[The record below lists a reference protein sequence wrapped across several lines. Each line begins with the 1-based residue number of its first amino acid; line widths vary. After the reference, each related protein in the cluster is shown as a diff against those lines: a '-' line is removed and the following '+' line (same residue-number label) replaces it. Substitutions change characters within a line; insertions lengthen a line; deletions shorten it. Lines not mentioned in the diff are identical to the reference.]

1 MKRFLRIS
9 GSVIAFVL
17 LVLTVIWWMAD
28 EKEPKGSSGEAADLM
43 AQKMMAAVNKPAWDS
58 TAYVQWTFR
67 GEHAFLWDKER
78 HIVQVDWEPYR
89 VLLDINNIKG
99 KAYQEDKELPA
110 EQAKPLV
117 MEAWEYFCNDSFWL
131 NAVVKAFDPGTER
144 SLVTLKDGR
153 QGLKVAYSQGGVTP
167 GDSYVWI
174 LDENHRP
181 TSWKMWVSIIPVDG
195 MEFTWDKWD
204 TLSTGPV
211 VSTFHQ
217 SSILDLDISEVKAGG
232 SYEEFGLEEDPFGS
246 LYH

>member
-28 EKEPKGSSGEAADLM
+28 EKEPSGSSGEAADLI
-43 AQKMMAAVNKPAWDS
+43 AQKMMAAVNKQAWDS
-58 TAYVQWTFR
+58 TAYIKWTFR
-67 GEHAFLWDKER
+67 EEHDFLWDKER
-78 HIVQVDWEPYR
+78 HLAQIDWDGNR
-89 VLLDINNIKG
+89 ILLDINNIEG
-99 KAYQEDKELPA
+99 KAYREDQELSA
-110 EQAKPLV
+110 EQARPIIQ
-117 MEAWEYFCNDSFWL
+117 EAWEYFCNDSFWL

-153 QGLKVAYSQGGVTP
+153 QGLKVSYSEGGVTP
-167 GDSYVWI
+167 GDAYVWI

-181 TSWKMWVSIIPVDG
+181 TSWKMWVAIIPVDG
-195 MEFTWDKWD
+195 MEFSWDKWD
-204 TLSTGPV
+204 TLSTGAV

-217 SSILDLDISEVKAGG
+217 SSILDLDISGVKAAG
-232 SYEEFGLEEDPFGS
+232 SYKELGLEEDPFGP